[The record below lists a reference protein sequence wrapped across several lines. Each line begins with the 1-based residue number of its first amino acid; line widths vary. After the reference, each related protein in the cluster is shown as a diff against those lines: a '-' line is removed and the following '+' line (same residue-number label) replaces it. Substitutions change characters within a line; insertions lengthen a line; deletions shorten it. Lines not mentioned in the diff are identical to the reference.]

1 MQSRRHTVG
10 FIRACSGGPEY
21 DLCVIGAGP
30 GGYVGAIKAAQLG
43 LKTVCIDKRGPPGG
57 TCLNVGCIPSKALLQ
72 SSSLF
77 HEAKTSFAERGIMGT
92 ENLTMDFDKMMANK
106 NAAVNKLTG
115 GVEGL
120 FKRDKVEY
128 LKGHGKLTGPNS
140 VTVTLNDGGEQQ
152 ITAKNIILATGSEV
166 IEKLPFVEV
175 DEETVV
181 SSTGALTL
189 KQIPKKMIV
198 IGGGVIG
205 LELGSVY
212 ERIGAEVTVVEFM
225 PGIGGLG
232 IDGEV
237 AKSMERIMKKQ
248 GMKFKLST
256 KVTGVDKGAGGLTV
270 TTEPAAGGA
279 AETMEA
285 DVVLVCVGRRVYIDN
300 LGTEDL
306 GIKMDGHKIAVDDCY
321 ATNVPSVFAIGDI
334 IDGPMLAHKAEDE
347 GAMVAEYLATG
358 MKPHLDYD
366 KVPSVIYTHP
376 EVAWVGKTEEQLK
389 EEGVK
394 FDKGKFAFGANGRAI
409 ANGDTEGFVK
419 VLSCKETGK
428 MLSCHIVHAIAGE
441 IIGEACLGIEYGAS
455 AEDLARVCMAHPT
468 VSEAIKGAA
477 QKAAFG
483 KAISG

>member
-1 MQSRRHTVG
+1 MG
-10 FIRACSGGPEY
+10 CSGGPEY

-77 HEAKTSFAERGIMGT
+77 HEAKSSFAERGIMGT

-106 NAAVNKLTG
+106 NGAVSKLTA

-152 ITAKNIILATGSEV
+152 ITAKNIMLATGSEV
-166 IEKLPFVEV
+166 LDKLPFVEV
-175 DEETVV
+175 DEETIV

-212 ERIGAEVTVVEFM
+212 ERIGSEVTVVEYM

-237 AKSMERIMKKQ
+237 AKTMEKIMKKQ
-248 GMKFKLST
+248 GMNFKMST
-256 KVTGVDKGAGGLTV
+256 KVTGVDKVAGGLTV

-285 DVVLVCVGRRVYIDN
+285 DVVLVCVGRRVHIDN

-321 ATNVPSVFAIGDI
+321 ARSLAKPVSALSTVRPQRTWPVFAWHTQQCQRRSRVQRRR
-334 IDGPMLAHKAEDE
+334 LH
-347 GAMVAEYLATG
+347 
-358 MKPHLDYD
+358 
-366 KVPSVIYTHP
+366 
-376 EVAWVGKTEEQLK
+376 
-389 EEGVK
+389 
-394 FDKGKFAFGANGRAI
+394 
-409 ANGDTEGFVK
+409 
-419 VLSCKETGK
+419 
-428 MLSCHIVHAIAGE
+428 
-441 IIGEACLGIEYGAS
+441 
-455 AEDLARVCMAHPT
+455 LARPSADNFASTRTSRSVLGCLTLVGCLHSLFANSLSPKPLQLT
-468 VSEAIKGAA
+468 LRLLEFNKL
-477 QKAAFG
+477 
-483 KAISG
+483 